1 MGLFK
6 AYIRVRTRRCVGRV
20 SLGTTLSLRI
30 CQPRPPPT
38 RSFPTSNVSDES
50 STTHLRR
57 KPVLGVLVD
66 AFSSGAG
73 HSILRV
79 PRGSGLSRVC
89 RFLVIC
95 SRNVRNKARKSHLV
109 QMTRGHCCT
118 DDGIILEHICGQFL
132 YDK

>member
-73 HSILRV
+73 LAIQFYEFPVAVDSLEFAV
-79 PRGSGLSRVC
+79 SSLSAAEM
-89 RFLVIC
+89 LETKPE
-95 SRNVRNKARKSHLV
+95 KATSYK
-109 QMTRGHCCT
+109 
-118 DDGIILEHICGQFL
+118 
-132 YDK
+132 